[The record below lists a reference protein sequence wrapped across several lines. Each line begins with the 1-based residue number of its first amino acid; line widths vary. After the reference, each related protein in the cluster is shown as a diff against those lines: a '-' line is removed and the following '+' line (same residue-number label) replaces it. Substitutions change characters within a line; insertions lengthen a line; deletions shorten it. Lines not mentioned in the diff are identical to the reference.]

1 MIMLS
6 MRAAVAFL
14 IVGAVCISLSG
25 VWVKLAEVPA
35 STSAFHRVF
44 LGGLMLLALAAWRGE
59 LRRIT
64 RRQSGMALVVGLF
77 FAVDLYCFHMSILR
91 VGPGLGTILPN
102 FQVFI
107 LAAVGIVFMGERL
120 RLAYLLSVPCAF
132 LGLFLIV
139 GLDWSAMDP
148 EYVAGIWYGLGAAVM
163 YSLFLLSLRRMQSRA
178 EGATMFA
185 VMGLV
190 SLATAPFLGMEA
202 LYSGHSLVP
211 PTARAWISL
220 FTLALLSQVAGWSLI
235 AMSLPHVRASVAGVI
250 LLLQPALAFVWDCV
264 LFQRPSTALNWLGL
278 GLVLGAIY
286 VGSVRR
292 SRSTGP
298 SVTVVVQPERIHRR
312 Q

>member
-1 MIMLS
+1 
-6 MRAAVAFL
+6 MRAAVVFL
-14 IVGAVCISLSG
+14 LIGAVCISLSG
-25 VWVKLAEVPA
+25 VWVKWAAVPA

-44 LGGLMLLALAAWRGE
+44 LGGLMLLCLAAWRGE
-59 LRRIT
+59 LRHIT
-64 RRQSGMALVVGLF
+64 PRQLAMGLVVGLF

-107 LAAVGIVFMGERL
+107 LGAVGVLFMRERL

-163 YSLFLLSLRRMQSRA
+163 YSLYLLSLRRMQSRA
-178 EGATMFA
+178 AGSTMFA
-185 VMGLV
+185 TMALV
-190 SLATAPFLGMEA
+190 SLSTASFLGLDA
-202 LYSGHSLVP
+202 WYDGHPLVP
-211 PTARAWISL
+211 PTAQAWISL
-220 FTLALLSQVAGWSLI
+220 FTLALLSQVVGWSLI
-235 AMSLPHVRASVAGVI
+235 ATSLPHVRATVAGII
-250 LLLQPALAFVWDCV
+250 LLLQPALAFVWDCL

-292 SRSTGP
+292 ARSTGP
-298 SVTVVVQPERIHRR
+298 SVTVAVRPERDRR
-312 Q
+312 RN

>member
-6 MRAAVAFL
+6 IRAAVAFL

-25 VWVKLAEVPA
+25 VWVKWADVPA

-44 LGGLMLLALAAWRGE
+44 LGGLMLLALAARRGE
-59 LRRIT
+59 LRHIT
-64 RRQSGMALVVGLF
+64 KGQLGMALVVGLF
-77 FAVDLYCFHMSILR
+77 FAVDLYFFHMSILR

-107 LAAVGIVFMGERL
+107 LAAVGILFMGERL
-120 RLAYLLSVPCAF
+120 RLAYVLSVPCAF
-132 LGLFLIV
+132 FGLFLIV

-178 EGATMFA
+178 SGSTMFA

-190 SLATAPFLGMEA
+190 SLATAPFLGLEA
-202 LYSGHSLVP
+202 LYNGYSLVP
-211 PTARAWISL
+211 PTFQAAAYL
-220 FTLALLSQVAGWSLI
+220 FVLALLSQVAGWSLI
-235 AMSLPHVRASVAGVI
+235 VTSLPHVRASVAGII
-250 LLLQPALAFVWDCV
+250 LLLQPALAFVWDCL

-286 VGSVRR
+286 AGSVRR
-292 SRSTGP
+292 PKRSGTT
-298 SVTVVVQPERIHRR
+298 VTVKVT
-312 Q
+312 